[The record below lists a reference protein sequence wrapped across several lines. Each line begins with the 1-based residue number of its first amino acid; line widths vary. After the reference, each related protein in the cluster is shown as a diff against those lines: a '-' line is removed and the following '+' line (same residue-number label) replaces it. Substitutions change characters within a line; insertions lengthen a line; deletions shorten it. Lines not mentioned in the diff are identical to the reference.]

1 MKIIDI
7 VNRRSDP
14 EPWSEG
20 DNIPWNDP
28 DFSQRM
34 LKEHLTQ
41 EHDMASRKFDRID
54 QHVTWIHKY
63 VLEGKAYKILDLG
76 CGPGLYAQRLAK
88 LGHQYTGIDYSPA
101 SIAHA
106 RSIIS
111 KERLDCIFQEADL
124 READF
129 GSGFEAVMQIYGEI
143 NVFSPGD
150 AALILRKALAAL
162 IPGGKLL
169 LEVHTYEAVE
179 SWGKRALSWFS
190 STGGLFSETPH
201 IHLQECCWDEAA
213 KAATNRYF
221 TIDAQNGEVAHFAQ
235 SIQAYS
241 QRDYA
246 SLLEKCGYTNIEFY
260 PSLNGKPDTEQAH
273 LLVILARKPD

>member
-7 VNRRSDP
+7 VNRKSEP

-41 EHDMASRKFDRID
+41 EHDMASRKYDRID
-54 QHVTWIHKY
+54 QHVAWIHEHI
-63 VLEGKAYKILDLG
+63 LEGKASRILDLG

-88 LGHQYTGIDYSPA
+88 LGHQYAGIDYSPA

-106 RSIIS
+106 RNKIS
-111 KERLDCIFQEADL
+111 KEGLDCTFQEADL
-124 READF
+124 REANF
-129 GSGFEAVMQIYGEI
+129 GGGFEAVMQIYGEI
-143 NVFSPGD
+143 NVFSPDD
-150 AALILRKALAAL
+150 AAEILRKSFSALV
-162 IPGGKLL
+162 PGGKLL
-169 LEVHTYEAVE
+169 LEAHTYEAIVA
-179 SWGKRALSWFS
+179 WGKREPTWFS
-190 STGGLFSETPH
+190 STGGLFSENPH
-201 IHLQECCWDEAA
+201 IHLQECSWDEAA

-221 TIDAQNGEVAHFAQ
+221 TIDTQNAEVIHFAQ

-241 QRDYA
+241 QQDYA
-246 SLLEKCGYTNIEFY
+246 SLLEKCGYTNLQFY
-260 PSLNGKPDTEQAH
+260 PSLKGKPDPEQAQ
-273 LLVILARKPD
+273 LLVILAYKPD